1 MERSIST
8 FSHDTN
14 GNAAMLFGMIFLPLL
29 LLGAFAIDSSR
40 HVSSNQHIQSAVD
53 AASLAAAQTLEDATK
68 TDAEI
73 IEIATDSY
81 RANLLG
87 THGDVDCAD
96 PTVTVNRLAGT
107 VNVAAA
113 CKTPTMLGGALT
125 RADMDSIIEATARAN
140 LTKLDLAMMLDVSGS
155 MGGAKLTA
163 LKVAAKDAAAAL
175 VTPSSGDRV
184 RISFVSYSGAVNAGD
199 YGNAALGRPA
209 NDDSDGDGLDKVCVS
224 ERTGT
229 AAWKD
234 DQPEIGKWVGD
245 DASTCPDSS
254 LLPLTNNLST
264 FNTAI
269 DSLTAGGL
277 TAGHLG
283 VAWSWY
289 LVAPEWD
296 NIWPGGAAP
305 LAYTEPDAIKSVIL
319 MTDGQFNT
327 VYESAM
333 GNSNEQAKKM
343 CQKMREQGVIVYAV
357 AFQAPNSAIATLK
370 DCTGNES
377 RFFDAGNATELKA
390 AYASIASQLSA
401 LTLVH

>member
-1 MERSIST
+1 MERFVKK
-8 FSHDTN
+8 FSNDSN
-14 GNAAMLFGMIFLPLL
+14 GNVAVLFALIFLPLL

-68 TDAEI
+68 TDADI
-73 IEIATDSY
+73 IEVAKDSY

-87 THGDVDCAD
+87 MHGDVDCAD
-96 PTVTVNRLAGT
+96 PTVTINRLAGT
-107 VNVAAA
+107 VNVGAA
-113 CKTPTMLGGALT
+113 CKTPTMIGGALT

-175 VTPSSGDRV
+175 VTPNTGDRV
-184 RISFVSYSGAVNAGD
+184 RVSFVSYSGAVNAGD

-234 DQPEIGKWVGD
+234 DEPEIGKWVGD

-254 LLPLTNNLST
+254 LLPLTNNLAS

-269 DSLTAGGL
+269 DSLTAGGM

-296 NIWPGGAAP
+296 SIWPAAAAP
-305 LAYTEPDAIKSVIL
+305 LAYTEPEAIKSVIL

-327 VYESAM
+327 EYESAM

-343 CQKMREQGVIVYAV
+343 CQKMRDQGVIVYAV
-357 AFQAPNSAIATLK
+357 AFQAPSSAVATLK
-370 DCTGNES
+370 DCAGDAS
-377 RFFDAGNATELKA
+377 RFFDAGDATELKA

-401 LTLVH
+401 LTLVR